1 MKRIELILL
10 ALFLAC
16 WGLSLAVFFG
26 LLRLD
31 GSAPLGFYGLDAI
44 AASLGW
50 LFGNIYV
57 QRTRKMDKPLRRP
70 FVAFYFF
77 GPLGIVYI
85 LGSMEPLDFQRAA
98 PFLVLYAWAV
108 YTIFFTVPVVVRI
121 PFARKP

>member
-16 WGLSLAVFFG
+16 WVLSIAVFFH

-31 GSAPLGFYGLDAI
+31 GAAPLGFYGLYGI

-57 QRTRKMDKPLRRP
+57 QRTRKMEKPNRRP
-70 FVAFYFF
+70 FWAIYFF
-77 GPLGIVYI
+77 GPLGIVY
-85 LGSMEPLDFQRAA
+85 LLRSMEPLDFQRAA
-98 PFLVLYAWAV
+98 PFVLLYAWAV
-108 YTIFFTVPVVVRI
+108 YSIFFAVPVVVRI
-121 PFARKP
+121 PFAGKR